1 MKSYILSADST
12 LDMPGELLK
21 QYDIRVIPSYV
32 TMGERTVD
40 DWPELTQK
48 DLLDYVRQSGQL
60 AKTSAA
66 NPDDYAQWFRKLRAE
81 GRPVVHV
88 AKSSALSSCYQNA
101 CVAAQELDQVWV
113 VDSKNLAGGTSMS
126 ILAALRSGP
135 DDPAGAAAFLEA
147 YRERI
152 DGSFI
157 IETLEFLRKG
167 GRCSTVA
174 ALGAN
179 ILKLRP
185 EIVFDGGI
193 MRVGKKYRGAYRKC
207 VYEYLNDQLAKL
219 PGYETELVYMNHTLQ
234 DPAFLEELKSYV
246 KEKTGCRE
254 LIEYPASSAIS
265 THCGPNTFGVFFV
278 RKEK

>member
-1 MKSYILSADST
+1 MKPYIISADST
-12 LDMPGELLK
+12 LDMPPELIR
-21 QYDIRVIPSYV
+21 QHDIRVIASYV
-32 TMGERTVD
+32 TMGEKTVD
-40 DWPELTQK
+40 DWPDLTQQ
-48 DLLDYVRQSGQL
+48 DLLDYVKTTGKL

-66 NPDDYAQWFRKLRAE
+66 NPLDYENWFRKLRQE
-81 GRPVVHV
+81 GRPVIHV
-88 AKSSALSSCYQNA
+88 AKSSGISSCYENA
-101 CVAAQELDQVWV
+101 CMAAREVEGVWV

-126 ILAALRSGP
+126 ILAALAT
-135 DDPAGAAAFLEA
+135 DLEDPGQVAEFMEA

-152 DGSFI
+152 EGSFI

-167 GRCSTVA
+167 GRCSTLA

-193 MRVGKKYRGAYRKC
+193 MRVGKKYRGVYRKC
-207 VYEYLNDQLAKL
+207 VYEYLDDQLAKL
-219 PGYETELVYMNHTLQ
+219 PDYETDLVYMNHTLQ
-234 DPAFLEELKSYV
+234 DKAFLEELKAYV
-246 KEKTGCRE
+246 REKTGCRE

-278 RKEK
+278 RKA

>member
-1 MKSYILSADST
+1 MKPYIISADST
-12 LDMPGELLK
+12 LDMPMELIK
-21 QYDIRVIPSYV
+21 ANDIRVIASYV
-32 TMGERTVD
+32 TMGDKTVD
-40 DWPELTQK
+40 DWPDLTQQQ
-48 DLLDYVRQSGQL
+48 LLDYVRKSGQL

-66 NPDDYAQWFRKLRAE
+66 NPDDYERWFRSLSAE
-81 GRPVVHV
+81 GRPVIHV
-88 AKSSALSSCYQNA
+88 AKSSGISSCYQNA
-101 CVAAQELDQVWV
+101 CMAAKEVGNVWV

-126 ILAALRSGP
+126 ILAALKTELE
-135 DDPAGAAAFLEA
+135 DPAEVAAFMEA

-152 DGSFI
+152 EGSFI

-167 GRCSTVA
+167 GRCSTLA

-185 EIVFDGGI
+185 EIVFDHGI
-193 MRVGKKYRGAYRKC
+193 MRVGKKYRGVYRKC
-207 VYEYLNDQLAKL
+207 VYEYLDDQLAKL

-234 DPAFLEELKSYV
+234 DKAFLEELKAYV
-246 KEKTGCRE
+246 REKTGCRE

-278 RKEK
+278 RKEA